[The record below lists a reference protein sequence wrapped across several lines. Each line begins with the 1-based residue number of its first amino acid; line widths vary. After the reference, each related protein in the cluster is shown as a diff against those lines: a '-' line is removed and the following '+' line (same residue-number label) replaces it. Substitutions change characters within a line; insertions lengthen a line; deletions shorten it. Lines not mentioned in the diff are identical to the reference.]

1 MALKIGAADR
11 NRSAV
16 AQQALVLLSNLTPR
30 ERQVLE
36 QIVAGRSN
44 KIAAHELS
52 ISPRTI
58 DIHRARI
65 MSKLH
70 ARSVADLVR
79 TSLAASLPPLTIH

>member
-1 MALKIGAADR
+1 
-11 NRSAV
+11 
-16 AQQALVLLSNLTPR
+16 
-30 ERQVLE
+30 
-36 QIVAGRSN
+36 VAGRSN